1 MQAMSKLYFPA
12 VRLLAAPT
20 GGGSSS
26 RTSTVETMDLL
37 RVLILAFVQGL
48 TEFLPI
54 SSDGH
59 LLVASALFEAAG
71 GAPLEGKQLTL
82 TIVLHAGTL
91 GTVLVVFR
99 RQLLQLLTADRRV
112 VPLLIVGT
120 VPVGVLGLALEKWC
134 EPLLESPLAAG
145 LGLIVTG
152 LVLLWS
158 TRHAPSA
165 TETQRT
171 YQQLTYGQAALIG
184 VFQAV
189 AALPGISRSGSTIAA
204 GLALCGLRRSDAAN
218 FSFLLS
224 VPAIGG
230 VVFVKLVQLWRDGS
244 GAGHDVG
251 HLAIGAGVS
260 FLVGLA
266 ALKWLLSWLR
276 HGKLHYFAWWCIPL
290 GTAVTAWQLAK

>member
-1 MQAMSKLYFPA
+1 
-12 VRLLAAPT
+12 
-20 GGGSSS
+20 
-26 RTSTVETMDLL
+26 MDLL
-37 RVLILAFVQGL
+37 RIVILAVVQGL

-59 LLVASALFEAAG
+59 LLVTSALFEAITG
-71 GAPLEGKQLTL
+71 RPLEGKQLTL

-91 GTVLVVFR
+91 VTVLVVFR
-99 RQLLQLLTADRRV
+99 RQLLRLLTTDRRV
-112 VPLLIVGT
+112 IPLLIVGT

-145 LGLIVTG
+145 VGLIITG
-152 LVLLWS
+152 FILLWGV
-158 TRHAPSA
+158 RH
-165 TETQRT
+165 QRLHGDGEQT
-171 YQQLTYGQAALIG
+171 YQQLSYAQSIVIG
-184 VFQAV
+184 TFQAV
-189 AALPGISRSGSTIAA
+189 AALPGISRSGSTIAS

-230 VVFVKLVQLWRDGS
+230 VVFVKVIELWREGS
-244 GAGHDVG
+244 GGGYAVG
-251 HLAIGAGVS
+251 DLVVGAVVS
-260 FLVGLA
+260 CVVGFA

-290 GTAVTAWQLAK
+290 GIVVTVWQWLAAGS

>member
-1 MQAMSKLYFPA
+1 
-12 VRLLAAPT
+12 
-20 GGGSSS
+20 
-26 RTSTVETMDLL
+26 MDLL
-37 RVLILAFVQGL
+37 RILLLAIVQGL

-59 LLVASALFEAAG
+59 LVVASALFEAAG
-71 GAPLEGKQLTL
+71 GTPLEGKQLTL

-91 GTVLVVFR
+91 GTVLIVFR
-99 RQLLQLLTADRRV
+99 RQLLRLLTVDRRV

-120 VPVGVLGLALEKWC
+120 LPVGIFGLALEKWC
-134 EPLLESPLAAG
+134 EPLLESPTAAG

-158 TRHAPSA
+158 VRHQHSA
-165 TETQRT
+165 GDGERT
-171 YQQLTYGQAALIG
+171 YQQLSYGQAVLIG

-189 AALPGISRSGSTIAA
+189 AALPGVSRSGSTIAA

-230 VVFVKLVQLWRDGS
+230 VVFVKLVELWRAG
-244 GAGHDVG
+244 GGGGHDVG
-251 HLAIGAGVS
+251 HLAFGAAVS
-260 FLVGLA
+260 FVVGLA
-266 ALKWLLSWLR
+266 ALQWLLSWLR

-290 GTAVTAWQLAK
+290 GTAVTIWQWAK